1 MDYVA
6 SNVVIEVAKE
16 NSEVLKAYANELRKV
31 RD

>member
-6 SNVVIEVAKE
+6 SNVVIEVAKV
-16 NSEVLKAYANELRKV
+16 NGEVLKAYANELRKV